1 MGKTADVH
9 EAVRQE
15 LDFDPL
21 VDATDIT
28 VVHLGGAV
36 ALNGTVPSH
45 PQYLEAAVAARR
57 VAGVGRLDNH
67 LEVVLSDAATVTTR
81 C

>member
-1 MGKTADVH
+1 MGKTADIR

-15 LDFDPL
+15 LDFDPM

-28 VVHLGGAV
+28 VVNLGGAV
-36 ALNGTVPSH
+36 ALNGAVASY
-45 PQYLEAAVAARR
+45 PQYLEAAPAARL
-57 VAGVGRLDNH
+57 VAGSGAWITTLR
-67 LEVVLSDAATVTTR
+67 SSCPTPPTVTTR